1 MNCVT
6 VIKHKTLDMDKIK
19 HYDKLLEYL
28 CLDCEDYDIEKNE
41 IETNNASN
49 YKEITLQV
57 NENIYIL
64 LHGFPGDAPIGCI
77 LCETCD
83 EKFIGLTE
91 HIKNFTSNN
100 NDHIAIY
107 KWYNIKTINFCSY
120 EDNFWY

>member
-1 MNCVT
+1 MNRVA
-6 VIKHKTLDMDKIK
+6 VIDHGPLDMDKIK
-19 HYDKLLEYL
+19 QYDKLLEYL
-28 CLDCEDYDIEKNE
+28 CLDGEDYDITKNE

-64 LHGFPGDAPIGCI
+64 LHGFPGDTPIGCI

-91 HIKNFTSNN
+91 HIENFKSDNK
-100 NDHIAIY
+100 DHVAIY
-107 KWYNIKTINFCSY
+107 TWYNTTTDDFCSY
-120 EDNFWY
+120 EDEFWY